1 MNIASENNP
10 RNQPVTNQLIRTNSM
25 KKAIIFA
32 LAILFFSL
40 QIQAQD
46 AEIDVKGIVTDSLG
60 EPIIASSIMLT
71 SKADSVLVGFSL
83 TDGDGGYL
91 INKVPSGEYF
101 IQVTYMGYKSH
112 VEYVKIDA
120 TQGDKEM
127 EKITLSQGNTLLEEV
142 LVMEDRIP
150 ILIKKD
156 TVEYNAGS
164 FEVRANATVEELLRE
179 LPGVEVDDDGTITAQ
194 GKEVTKIL
202 VDGEE
207 FFGNDP
213 TLATKNLPAKA
224 VDKVQVYDE
233 KTEAQKLSGLEGGE
247 KEKTINL
254 KLKEDYKKGYFGKAM
269 AGGGTA
275 ERFAGE
281 MNLNKFDKKNQF
293 SIVSKFNNINNNGF
307 SFREYADFMGGFS
320 NLFGDDDIGDDGGFS
335 MNSTALPVNYSNS
348 TTDGEK
354 VSGILGMSF
363 NKNLTEKIKLNSYY
377 TFNMVDDNLISDLDR
392 TNFITGQDE
401 FSTIEN
407 NRKQSRY
414 YNNNINLKLTFEI
427 DSTQKIKFNNTFGHS
442 IGKSENTNAYI
453 NLTEEIITR
462 DGSNDFD
469 SKNSSGNIRST
480 FTYLKRFKPG
490 RVLSS
495 ATNFKY
501 ERYNQQN
508 NTRFNNDFFDE
519 EGSLISQDSLD
530 RREDDFNSTIGFSQ
544 KITYVEPFGK
554 YIRWSNSYIFR
565 DERDRQNNDA
575 EDLEDGVYAR
585 LDELSRDFN
594 FGNQYQELATNIE
607 YTKKKWTVS
616 AGSNFQ
622 YAILSID
629 EGNTNIF
636 KNPYRFILPRSSI
649 RFKISNSSSLSTSYR
664 TSYRMPQFN
673 QLQPLTDNTDPLR
686 IYVGNTEL
694 DPEYTHRISLNYRL
708 FDNFTFSSL
717 FINASHSITP
727 NAIVTSSTFDEFFIE
742 TQTPINNGQRTS
754 SNLSI
759 NYGRPLK
766 FIKSRI
772 DVRLNTLYSR
782 NPYLLNNINSN
793 RKLFTQSVNTSIS
806 NKKKKVV
813 DTKISYA
820 LSYNKSMDEDES
832 RQDVIFLNHT
842 ISSNLSFNFPKGWRV
857 GTAARYQLFT
867 SSSFPED
874 NYLLIWDAFLE
885 KTLFKN
891 EKGTLKLAAADL
903 LNQNRGFTRSAT
915 AFYTLEENTNNIGRF
930 IMLSF
935 AYNISFFGKGS
946 D

>member
-1 MNIASENNP
+1 MKN
-10 RNQPVTNQLIRTNSM
+10 LIVFT
-25 KKAIIFA
+25 
-32 LAILFFSL
+32 LAILFFS
-40 QIQAQD
+40 IHTQAQD
-46 AEIDVKGIVTDSLG
+46 AEIDLTGTVIDSLG
-60 EPIIASSIMLT
+60 EPIIAASIMLT
-71 SKADSVLVGFSL
+71 SKADSVLAGFSL

-91 INKVPSGEYF
+91 INKIPSGEYF

-112 VEYVKIDA
+112 VEYVNIDA

-127 EKITLSQGNTLLEEV
+127 ENITLSQGNTLLEEV

-156 TVEYNAGS
+156 TIEYNAGS
-164 FEVRANATVEELLRE
+164 FAVRANATVEELLKE
-179 LPGVEVDDDGTITAQ
+179 MPGIEIEEDGTIKAQ
-194 GKEVTKIL
+194 GKEVTKLL

-275 ERFAGE
+275 KRFAGE
-281 MNLNKFDKKNQF
+281 LNLNKFDKKNQF

-320 NLFGDDDIGDDGGFS
+320 NLFGGDDIGEDGSFS
-335 MNSTALPVNYSNS
+335 MSSTALPVNYSNS

-354 VSGILGMSF
+354 TSGILGMSF

-377 TFNMVDDNLISDLDR
+377 TFNMVDDNLISDINR
-392 TNFITGQDE
+392 TNFITGQE
-401 FSTIEN
+401 AFSTVEN
-407 NRKQSRY
+407 NRKKSRY
-414 YNNNINLKLTFEI
+414 YNNNANFKLTFEI

-442 IGKSENTNAYI
+442 IGKSDNTNSYT
-453 NLTEEIITR
+453 NSNTSDIITR
-462 DGSNDFD
+462 DGNNDFD

-495 ATNFKY
+495 STNFRFEKY
-501 ERYNQQN
+501 KQEN
-508 NTRFNNDFFDE
+508 NTRFNNDYFDE
-519 EGSLISQDSLD
+519 EGNLISQDSLD
-530 RREDDFNSTIGFSQ
+530 RVEDDFNSTLNWSQ
-544 KITYVEPFGK
+544 KLTYVEPIGK
-554 YIRWSNSYIFR
+554 YIRWSNSYTFR
-565 DERDRQNNDA
+565 DDLDKQNNDA
-575 EDLEDGVYAR
+575 EDLENSVYTK

-594 FGNQYQELATNIE
+594 FRSQYHELATKIE

-616 AGSNFQ
+616 AGSDFRH
-622 YAILSID
+622 ATLSID

-636 KNPYRFILPRSSI
+636 KNPYRFVLPKSSI

-664 TSYRMPQFN
+664 TSYRMPSFN
-673 QLQPLTDNTDPLR
+673 QLQPLTNNTDPLR
-686 IYVGNTEL
+686 IYVGNTAL
-694 DPEYTHRISLNYRL
+694 DPEYTHRVRASYNL
-708 FDNFTFSSL
+708 FDNFSFTSI

-727 NAIVTSSTFDEFFIE
+727 NSIINSSIYDEFLVE
-742 TQTPINNGQRTS
+742 TQTPINNGKKTNS
-754 SNLSI
+754 SLSI
-759 NYGRPLK
+759 SYGRPLK
-766 FIKSRI
+766 FIKSRL
-772 DVRLNTLYSR
+772 DVRLNTSYSKR
-782 NPYLLNNINSN
+782 PYLLNEINSN
-793 RKLFTQSVNTSIS
+793 RKQFTQSVNTSIS

-820 LSYNKSMDEDES
+820 LSYNKSMDEDATRE
-832 RQDVIFLNHT
+832 DVIFLNHT
-842 ISSNLSFNFPKGWRV
+842 LSSNLSFNFPKGWRV

-867 SSSFPED
+867 SSSFAED
-874 NYLLIWDAFLE
+874 NYLLVWDAFLE

-891 EKGTLKLAAADL
+891 EKGTLRLAAADL
-903 LNQNRGFTRSAT
+903 LNQNRGFKRSAS
-915 AFYTLEENTNNIGRF
+915 AFYTREENTNNIGRF
-930 IMLSF
+930 VMLTFS
-935 AYNISFFGKGS
+935 YNISFFGKGS